1 MLNFNVGS
9 FGWSFRDLIYHLM
22 VKLSSSV
29 DLGTSYLHNSKNQRE
44 RIMNEHLVSCAVH
57 FAYTEA
63 ASSFI
68 WLGISWESCASLHHT
83 SQYDSWRWETGGYS
97 EDNLDLNE
105 PPSTMTVEAPEF
117 SPEDYVT
124 FERVLEKD
132 ADIRDI
138 STHKQLKKD
147 LVEHIWQRS
156 RASRNISWVCDIIYV
171 IYFIYLCPSKQSL
184 WYHIYNIFYIYVI
197 SYI

>member
-1 MLNFNVGS
+1 MH
-9 FGWSFRDLIYHLM
+9 RDSTRSEPDPLP
-22 VKLSSSV
+22 
-29 DLGTSYLHNSKNQRE
+29 
-44 RIMNEHLVSCAVH
+44 
-57 FAYTEA
+57 
-63 ASSFI
+63 
-68 WLGISWESCASLHHT
+68 SLKP
-83 SQYDSWRWETGGYS
+83 
-97 EDNLDLNE
+97 EDIEENLDLNE

-156 RASRNISWVCDIIYV
+156 RANLNIS
-171 IYFIYLCPSKQSL
+171 
-184 WYHIYNIFYIYVI
+184 
-197 SYI
+197 